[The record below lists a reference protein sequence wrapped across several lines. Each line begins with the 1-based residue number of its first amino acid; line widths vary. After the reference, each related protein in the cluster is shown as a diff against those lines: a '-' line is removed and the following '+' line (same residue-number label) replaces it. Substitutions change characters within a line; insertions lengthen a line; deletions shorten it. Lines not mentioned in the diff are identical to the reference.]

1 MLTEYLTKLGFNDKE
16 SALYRVLAEV
26 GVQPAS
32 VIARRSNLDRV
43 TAYKHLKKLA
53 ERGLVKVYSRGGVQC
68 FGIESFEALES
79 YIGERAQNLTD
90 LRKRFPIIANVLRSL
105 REGEHTIPRLQIFE
119 GAAGIKALFRD
130 MLHAVK
136 QEKVRQVRLL
146 SSNTFEEW
154 LSDEPMKR
162 VVTGFFDDLRTASV
176 SVELF
181 EVTGGLVPE
190 RLRKLSGK
198 DASIPASVITHGSTN
213 IFLIGHTVYL
223 ACYKGTQVGLK
234 MTQAELSQIFHFLFD
249 VAGRIKE

>member
-1 MLTEYLTKLGFNDKE
+1 MLQEYLSSLGFSQKE
-16 SALYRVLAEV
+16 STIYLVLAEV

-53 ERGLVKVYSRGGVQC
+53 DRGLVKVYSRGGVQC
-68 FGIESFEALES
+68 FGIESFDALES

-90 LRKRFPIIANVLRSL
+90 LRKRFPIIANVLKSL
-105 REGEHTIPRLQIFE
+105 REGEDTIPRLQIFE
-119 GAAGIKALFRD
+119 GTSGIKALFRD

-136 QEKVRQVRLL
+136 QENVKQVRLL

-154 LSDEPMKR
+154 LSDDAMQR
-162 VVTGFFDDLRTASV
+162 IVGGFFKDLKAQSV

-198 DASIPASVITHGSTN
+198 DISAPMTLVTHGSTN

-223 ACYKGTQVGLK
+223 ACYKGTQIGLK

-249 VAGRIKE
+249 LAGRIKD

>member
-1 MLTEYLTKLGFNDKE
+1 MLKEYLSTLGFNDKE
-16 SALYRVLAEV
+16 TALYMVLAEI

-53 ERGLVKVYSRGGVQC
+53 EKGLVKVYSRNGIQC

-79 YIGERAQNLTD
+79 YVGEHVQSYSD
-90 LRKRFPIIANVLRSL
+90 LQKRFPIIANALRSL
-105 REGEHTIPRLQIFE
+105 RGSEDAVPRLQIFE
-119 GAAGIKALFRD
+119 GTAGIKALFRD
-130 MLHAVK
+130 MLHTVK
-136 QEKVRQVRLL
+136 QENVRQVRLL

-154 LSDEPMKR
+154 LSDAAMQR
-162 VVTGFFDDLRTASV
+162 IVDGFFTDLREQKV

-198 DASIPASVITHGSTN
+198 DISASSSLVTHGSTN

-223 ACYKGTQVGLK
+223 ACYKGTQIGLK

-249 VAGRIKE
+249 LAGKMGE

>member
-1 MLTEYLTKLGFNDKE
+1 MLQEYLATLGFSQKE
-16 SALYRVLAEV
+16 SAIYLVLAEI

-32 VIARRSNLDRV
+32 VIARRCNLDRV
-43 TAYKHLKKLA
+43 TAYKQLKKLA
-53 ERGLVKVYSRGGVQC
+53 EKGLVKVYSRSGIQC
-68 FGIESFEALES
+68 FGIETFDALES
-79 YIGERAQNLTD
+79 YINERVQTSSD
-90 LRKRFPIIANVLRSL
+90 LQKRFPLIGNMLKSL
-105 REGEHTIPRLQIFE
+105 RGSEDAVPRLQMFE

-154 LSDEPMKR
+154 LSDDAMKR
-162 VVTGFFDDLRTASV
+162 TVSGFFKDLKEHSV

-198 DASIPASVITHGSTN
+198 DAAISTSLVTHGSTN
-213 IFLIGHTVYL
+213 IFLIGRTVYL
-223 ACYKGTQVGLK
+223 ACYKGTQIGLK
-234 MTQAELSQIFHFLFD
+234 ITQAELSQIFHFLFD
-249 VAGRIKE
+249 VAGKMGE